1 MDRGYPI
8 AAELLLA
15 ATEDAA
21 AIVRRVTAFPDRLEF
36 WLLIRLAER
45 TGGIED
51 ARLSVQLPDGR
62 EQPMRELR
70 RGPTAEYYDGEFTIR
85 EPVHGDITFILNWPS
100 RGIAN
105 ARTSLSVTFS

>member
-1 MDRGYPI
+1 VDRGYPI
-8 AAELLLA
+8 AAEPLA

-21 AIVRRVTAFPDRLEF
+21 AIVRRVTAFPDRL
-36 WLLIRLAER
+36 
-45 TGGIED
+45 GIED

-85 EPVHGDITFILNWPS
+85 EPVHGAITFILNWPS
-100 RGIAN
+100 RGIVN
-105 ARTSLSVTFS
+105 ARTSLSVASS